1 MRSLA
6 SESGANSRRSL
17 ARGWTRIG
25 APVPFTQQRYQPSPR
40 GNAYDPGSGI
50 RQTPLL
56 PFTTPLA
63 LPIIL
68 LMTQYRLSSR
78 GGSRVAAARACA
90 GGSTMTDGD
99 EGVQSDAERTDSPGA
114 T

>member
-56 PFTTPLA
+56 PFTTPLV

-78 GGSRVAAARACA
+78 AGSRVRVGA
-90 GGSTMTDGD
+90 GAYRQLTITDGQ
-99 EGVQSDAERTDSPGA
+99 EGVYSDAA
-114 T
+114 